1 LGLNKNSIDNLVI
14 SFEKIGM
21 EETLK
26 VGGKNA
32 SLREMCQ
39 KLTFLGV
46 WIPNGFALTFSV
58 SQIFVEE
65 NQTLWSS
72 SK

>member
-1 LGLNKNSIDNLVI
+1 LVFPKVWINKNSIDNLVI
-14 SFEKIGM
+14 PFEKIGI
-21 EETLK
+21 EEVLK
-26 VGGKNA
+26 RGGKNA
-32 SLREMCQ
+32 SLREMYQ

-65 NQTLWSS
+65 NQTW
-72 SK
+72 